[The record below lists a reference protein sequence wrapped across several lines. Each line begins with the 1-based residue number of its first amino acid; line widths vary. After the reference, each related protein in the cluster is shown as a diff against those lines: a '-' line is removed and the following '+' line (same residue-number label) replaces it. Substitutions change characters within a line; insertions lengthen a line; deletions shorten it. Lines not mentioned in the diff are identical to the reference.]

1 MSDPRTQ
8 ALALARP
15 IDERRPWD
23 DPSLDPIQPT
33 LKPTPPGTPVGAAPY
48 DPKPYTY
55 QIPDPVGLAE
65 QLKALREVWKSFI
78 PERLW
83 NTPRPNPTPTPLPPG
98 NQ

>member
-8 ALALARP
+8 ASALARQ
-15 IDERRPWD
+15 IDVHRPWD

-33 LKPTPPGTPVGAAPY
+33 PKPTPPGAPVAAVTSE
-48 DPKPYTY
+48 PYTY

-65 QLKALREVWKSFI
+65 QLKALREVWKLFI